1 VRPERLPLVLW
12 TSTLLACDQPN
23 SRSRVDGVQL
33 DLPEPVP
40 LLAEHDLE
48 AADAI
53 MLGSEPGEQA
63 ASGFAALGDVDGD
76 GRDDFAVATPRLG
89 TWASELGGAYILR
102 APPTGT
108 WRLPAADIVVEGS
121 QPDHEL
127 GTAVSAA
134 WDMDGDGISELI
146 LGGPGEDGLDTDTG
160 SLYVFGSALLGPG
173 AYELGPGD
181 AVASVRG
188 STERMD
194 LGLAADGRGDLDAD
208 GLGDLLVS
216 SEFDLWIFHGPLGGD
231 HFEYDADAF
240 IHSADGGDVFS
251 WSARHVGDVDGDGL
265 GDIATGT
272 YNRGLVRLLLGPHS
286 GHILVEDAD
295 AQIEQEAS
303 GDYTG
308 RAIAGGTDLDGDGLS
323 DFLVGAE
330 RNDNAGNAAGVVY
343 VFTTLPSGDA
353 SASTADAQIL
363 GPEELAQV
371 GASLDF
377 AGDVDGD
384 GEQDLI
390 IGAPYMLEERGA
402 AFLVLGPVIGSVSLA
417 DRDVMMR
424 GMTEGGLA
432 GTAVAGAG
440 DVDGDGLDDLLVGAP
455 WDDTNGSYAGAGF
468 LIYGASLFDEPAL

>member
-1 VRPERLPLVLW
+1 VLW
-12 TSTLLACDQPN
+12 TSALLACDLPEAELQAN
-23 SRSRVDGVQL
+23 NAQL
-33 DLPEPVP
+33 DLPDQVS

-76 GRDDFAVATPRLG
+76 SRDDFAVATPMLG
-89 TWASELGGAYILR
+89 SWASELGGAYVLR

-127 GTAVSAA
+127 GTSVSAA
-134 WDMDGDGISELI
+134 WDMDGDGLSELI
-146 LGGPGEDGLDTDTG
+146 LGGPGEDGLDTNTG
-160 SLYVFGSALLGPG
+160 SVYLFGSALLGPG
-173 AYELGPGD
+173 AYELGPAD
-181 AVASVRG
+181 ADASVRG
-188 STERMD
+188 STELMD
-194 LGLAADGRGDLDAD
+194 LGLAADGRGDLDGD

-216 SEFDLWIFHGPLGGD
+216 SEFDLWIFHGPLSGD
-231 HFEYDADAF
+231 HFEYDAGAS
-240 IHSADGGDVFS
+240 IHSLDGGDIFS

-272 YNRGLVRLLLGPHS
+272 YNRGLVRLLLSPTS
-286 GHILVEDAD
+286 GRSFIEDAD
-295 AQIEQEAS
+295 LQLEQEAS
-303 GDYTG
+303 GDYLG
-308 RAIAGGTDLDGDGLS
+308 KAIAGGTDLDGDGLS

-330 RNDNAGNAAGVVY
+330 RNDSGGNAAGVVY

-371 GASLDF
+371 GVSLDF

-384 GEQDLI
+384 GEQDII
-390 IGAPYMLEERGA
+390 IGAPYLFDERGA
-402 AFLVLGPVIGSVSLA
+402 AFLILGPVSGSVSLA

-424 GMTEGGLA
+424 GMTEGGQA
-432 GTAVAGAG
+432 GMAVAGAG
-440 DVDGDGLDDLLVGAP
+440 DVDGDGLDDVLVGAP
-455 WDDTNGSYAGAGF
+455 WDNTSGSYAGAAF
-468 LIYGASLFDEPAL
+468 LIYGSSLFEEPAL